1 VSSLV
6 DENEQVCERQT
17 KELSQRPLTQTCSFS
32 STREDTEE
40 NKRPAQAQQL
50 AHGDIVNS

>member
-1 VSSLV
+1 MGVPVNRGPL
-6 DENEQVCERQT
+6 ERQT